1 MSIFNFIITALS
13 LLSVSIIS
21 ASLFFDVDYQLYLL
35 LEYFDFLLCL
45 VFFYDFI
52 LQLSKEKN
60 KWKYLYT
67 YGWIDIMSFIPLI
80 NEFRFARLLRI
91 FRIIRIVKSY
101 NLFINFLKMNK
112 RQTLYGT
119 VVVLL
124 VFSVFTSSFFVL
136 YFEQNTGN
144 IATADDAIWWTFIT
158 ITTVGYGDYY
168 PVTREGKLISS
179 FLIINGLVGFGA
191 LVSYLNNA
199 LNKLDK

>member
-1 MSIFNFIITALS
+1 M
-13 LLSVSIIS
+13 
-21 ASLFFDVDYQLYLL
+21 
-35 LEYFDFLLCL
+35 
-45 VFFYDFI
+45 
-52 LQLSKEKN
+52 
-60 KWKYLYT
+60 YT

-144 IATADDAIWWTFIT
+144 IATADDVIWWTFIT

-191 LVSYLNNA
+191 LLSYLNNA